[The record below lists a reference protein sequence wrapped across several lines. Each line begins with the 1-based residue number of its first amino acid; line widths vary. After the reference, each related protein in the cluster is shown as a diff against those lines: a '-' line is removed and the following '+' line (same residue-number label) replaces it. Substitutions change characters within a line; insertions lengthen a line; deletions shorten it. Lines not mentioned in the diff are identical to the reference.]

1 MVNRDLRKET
11 DEQLIAG
18 YKAAA
23 STRRDCLIDMAERFV
38 EMKRRNIVPRTMV
51 GKFYDYLPA
60 VAAGTLLPEALDL
73 CHNTRGLI
81 EVVAQMPLAVQ
92 KTISAVGYKV
102 PVVYADGKARKLTLH
117 SLVPE
122 IIKRA
127 LSPSGPIPVEKQIR
141 PEPIAAKPVVVREQ
155 NIPPSTPEPIVA
167 KPVVVREQDIP
178 PAEYKPTVVREHA
191 RALPA
196 SGDIVSTY
204 VDLPR
209 AEWAYVTNAAKAK
222 FMPVSEWL
230 RMGMLKSGQIPTGL

>member
-1 MVNRDLRKET
+1 MLNRDLRKET

-23 STRRDCLIDMAERFV
+23 STRSDCLIDMAERFV
-38 EMKRRNIVPRTMV
+38 EMKRRNIVPREMV
-51 GKFYDYLPA
+51 GTFYDYLPA
-60 VAAGTLLPEALDL
+60 VAACTLLPEALDL
-73 CHNTRGLI
+73 YGNVQGLI

-92 KTISAVGYKV
+92 KTISAAGYKV
-102 PVVYADGKARKLTLH
+102 PVVYSDGKAINRTLQ
-117 SLVPE
+117 SLAPE

-141 PEPIAAKPVVVREQ
+141 PEPIAVR
-155 NIPPSTPEPIVA
+155 PA
-167 KPVVVREQDIP
+167 MVREQDTQ
-178 PAEYKPTVVREHA
+178 PAEDKPTVVREHA

-196 SGDIVSTY
+196 SGDIVATY

-230 RMGMLKSGQIPTGL
+230 RMGMLKSGQIPIGL